1 MSLEVDYQIRWKN
14 YRAFEDTDW
23 ITIKPLTIL
32 LGPNNSGK
40 TSVISPLLMMSQTF
54 SSLDA
59 IAPMVTRGP
68 LTDTGNFKDFVHMH
82 DTSRDVFL
90 GFRFHTHEL
99 TRKPKPLGAYPPGS
113 VELVLS
119 KSNDQGDMVLRRFEL
134 LDIANRSLFSQTRT
148 KRGRYTFNSPVL
160 KGFTPTEL
168 DAVKGN
174 RPVNFL
180 MTPTR
185 ALVGTKPRDNKTIR
199 SKYSIPFTMYF
210 SALGIVEDALRYFFN
225 YLTYIGPLRDRAKR
239 TYEIAGEMPVSIGLH
254 GEHMANIVRKR
265 LTELRPR
272 LNEWV
277 RRFEFGSQLS
287 SKDISD
293 EFFCLSF
300 ERNRSKDRINIADAG
315 FGASQVLPL
324 IVQALTAREK
334 SLTIAEQPEIH
345 LNPKLQYELADLF
358 AEMANHDRR
367 VIVETHSE
375 HLLLRLRRLIAM
387 GKIDCSKVA
396 LYFVEMSNGVSTVRN
411 ISIQRNGHIPNE
423 SWPKGFFEDSLRESI
438 SLATVQSERRLELK
452 VSGKK
457 ENKEKCS

>member
-14 YRAFEDTDW
+14 YRAFEDTGW

-40 TSVISPLLMMSQTF
+40 TSVNSPLLMMSQTF
-54 SSLDA
+54 SSFDA

-68 LTDTGNFKDFVHMH
+68 LTDTGNYKDFVHKH
-82 DTSRDVFL
+82 DISRDVFL
-90 GFRFHTHEL
+90 GLRFHTHQHS
-99 TRKPKPLGAYPPGS
+99 RKLKPLGSYPPGS

-119 KSNDQGDMVLRRFEL
+119 KSSDQGDMILRKFKV
-134 LDIANRSLFSQTRT
+134 LDIVNRTLFSQTRT
-148 KRGRYTFNSPVL
+148 KGGKYTFHSTAL
-160 KGFTPTEL
+160 KGFTSSEL
-168 DAVKGN
+168 KAVKGN

-180 MTPTR
+180 MTPAR
-185 ALVGTKPRDNKTIR
+185 ALVGTKPRDNKPIR
-199 SKYSIPFTMYF
+199 SKYSTAFTMYF
-210 SALGIVEDALRYFFN
+210 SALGIVEEALRYFFN
-225 YLTYIGPLRDRAKR
+225 DLTYIGPLRNRAKR

-254 GEHMANIVRKR
+254 GEHMANIVRR
-265 LTELRPR
+265 RMNELRPR

-300 ERNRSKDRINIADAG
+300 EQNGSKDRINIADAG

-358 AEMANHDRR
+358 TEMANHDRR

-396 LYFVEMSNGVSTVRN
+396 LYFVEMNNGVSTVKN
-411 ISIQRNGHIPNE
+411 ISMQRNGHISNE

-438 SLATVQSERRLELK
+438 SLATAQSKRRRKLK
-452 VSGKK
+452 ASGKR
-457 ENKEKCS
+457 EDKEKCS